1 MVGTFVV
8 KVYLLFIF
16 NFLGA
21 FPLNKKS
28 YLNKEKKKKIQFK
41 KISLPWVTS
50 MPLKQ
55 CVPNPIFIQNSNF
68 FTCFLDTRSNTSC
81 ASAAG
86 LTHAPDSV
94 HTPPS

>member
-50 MPLKQ
+50 MPLLNNVSQ
-55 CVPNPIFIQNSNF
+55 IQFSF
-68 FTCFLDTRSNTSC
+68 KIQTSLL
-81 ASAAG
+81 AS
-86 LTHAPDSV
+86 
-94 HTPPS
+94 